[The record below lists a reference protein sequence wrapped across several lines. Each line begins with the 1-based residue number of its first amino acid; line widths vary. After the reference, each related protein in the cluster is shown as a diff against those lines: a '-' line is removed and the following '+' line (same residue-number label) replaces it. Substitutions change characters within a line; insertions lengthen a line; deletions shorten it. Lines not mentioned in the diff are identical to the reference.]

1 MLATHGYGSRRQID
15 ALIEA
20 GRIEVQGKVAVLGQ
34 RVDGT
39 ERIAIDGK
47 IVTLTARSKRPR
59 VIIYHKSAGEIV
71 SRSDPDHR
79 ASVFD
84 QLPIMKFGRWI
95 AVGRLD
101 YNTSGLLLFTDSGDL
116 AGDLMHPRTGI
127 DRHYAVRVMGDNEG
141 TALERLRRGM
151 NLEDG
156 PARFESV
163 ESGGGEG
170 ANRWFLCVLRE
181 GRNRE
186 VRRMVESVGL
196 TVSRLIRTA
205 FGPIELPR
213 DLPRGAW
220 RDLTDE
226 EIDELLELAAAQPA
240 RRGAAI

>member
-20 GRIEVQGKVAVLGQ
+20 GRIEVDGKVAVLGL

-47 IVTLTARSKRPR
+47 IVTLTPRSRRPR
-59 VIIYHKSAGEIV
+59 VIIYHKPAGEIV

-84 QLPIMKFGRWI
+84 QLPVMKFGRWI

-116 AGDLMHPRTGI
+116 AGGLMHPRTGI
-127 DRHYAVRVMGDNEG
+127 DRHYAVRVMGDNDG

-151 NLEDG
+151 TLEDG

-163 ESGGGEG
+163 EAGGGEG
-170 ANRWFLCVLRE
+170 ANRWFLCVLGE

-186 VRRMVESVGL
+186 VRRMVKSVGL
-196 TVSRLIRTA
+196 TVSRLIRTG

-226 EIDELLELAAAQPA
+226 EIDGLQALIAGQPA
-240 RRGAAI
+240 GRGA